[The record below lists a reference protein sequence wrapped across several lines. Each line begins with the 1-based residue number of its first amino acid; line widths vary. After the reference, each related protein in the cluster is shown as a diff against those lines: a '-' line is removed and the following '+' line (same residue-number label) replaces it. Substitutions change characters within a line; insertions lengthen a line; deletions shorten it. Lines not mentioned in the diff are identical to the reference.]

1 MAETAQQVTFPSPA
15 SFSVSA
21 RMVSLVLSVNRL
33 SVSDTQVLAA
43 YVLGIVWC
51 GVLWYCV
58 MCCVMWRCVYVR
70 IVMWCH
76 VVYSLPRAPWVTYTL
91 MLIHRYP
98 AYSTLGE
105 PSCVYGHCVRDQCA
119 CWPLVEGERCE
130 RGQKQSDRREI
141 HTHVPLSLS
150 SHLLPVCV
158 QLQLMQVGAVT
169 SSACLVVHVT
179 QTKTSA
185 SVFHPFMESIAPT
198 PLVRTDQHNQCTGF
212 YICT

>member
-1 MAETAQQVTFPSPA
+1 MS
-15 SFSVSA
+15 
-21 RMVSLVLSVNRL
+21 
-33 SVSDTQVLAA
+33 LAA
-43 YVLGIVWC
+43 SMGAVFATSVLVGHWLKEKDVKE
-51 GVLWYCV
+51 
-58 MCCVMWRCVYVR
+58 VR
-70 IVMWCH
+70 
-76 VVYSLPRAPWVTYTL
+76 SK
-91 MLIHRYP
+91 
-98 AYSTLGE
+98 S
-105 PSCVYGHCVRDQCA
+105 DQ
-119 CWPLVEGERCE
+119 
-130 RGQKQSDRREI
+130 REI

-185 SVFHPFMESIAPT
+185 SVFHPFMESTAPT